1 MKFLFGSEDYSNYRD
16 LTQELKLVLQSSV
29 KQPRGEVVFYV
40 PLSKRSSHYGSIS
53 HNNEYGYA
61 EPKIDL
67 LSGILSIT
75 ADSFEIFVDER
86 DNILQTRYY
95 DHDGT
100 NTVTWRVI
108 TKSNEEKHNNVKQ
121 YASHEEYIEYLLG
134 RPAVKIK

>member
-29 KQPRGEVVFYV
+29 KQPRGEVAFYV
-40 PLSKRSSHYGSIS
+40 PLSKRSSRYGSIS

-61 EPKIDL
+61 EPKTDL

-75 ADSFEIFVDER
+75 ADAFEVFVDER

-95 DHDGT
+95 NHDGT

-108 TKSNEEKHNNVKQ
+108 TKSNEEKHNKVKQ
-121 YASHEEYIEYLLG
+121 YGSHEEYIDYLLG
-134 RPAVKIK
+134 RPALKVK